1 MSDEKKTQTSTQPS
15 IDQSTLEKAIK
26 AVAEQIVPAAVV
38 AAVAATKQSQ
48 QPVQSSSRPQPV
60 ARERCHLCQQ
70 ARSACGDKHV
80 MMVVYPQRYPEHGE
94 FFQGA
99 KINGVRYLSN
109 NESHEVLVP
118 EPAVATISNII
129 RGFERNEQES
139 RVGRR
144 VERRSGSIGPHGS
157 NFNPALK
164 AWR

>member
-48 QPVQSSSRPQPV
+48 QPVASSSRPQPAV
-60 ARERCHLCQQ
+60 RERCHVCGQ
-70 ARSACGDKHV
+70 ARSGCGDKHAK
-80 MMVVYPQRYPEHGE
+80 MVVYPQRYPEHGE

-99 KINGVRYLSN
+99 KLNGVRYLSN
-109 NESHEVLVP
+109 NESHEIVVP
-118 EPAVATISNII
+118 ENAVPTIANLI
-129 RGFERNEQES
+129 RAFEQNEQES
-139 RVGRR
+139 RVGRKA
-144 VERRSGSIGPHGS
+144 ERRSGSIGPHGS